1 MDADVTLGNHE
12 NAAPAARVFYMIIGS
27 GMDLH
32 MRLTE
37 GAHPKRIAKSREAR
51 EDRLFVIESVM
62 AAPVSVNGYM
72 LTEMG

>member
-1 MDADVTLGNHE
+1 MALGNHE
-12 NAAPAARVFYMIIGS
+12 NAAPATWVLNMIIRS

-37 GAHPKRIAKSREAR
+37 GAHPKRIAKPRETR
-51 EDRLFVIESVM
+51 QNRLLVIESVM
-62 AAPVSVNGYM
+62 VALVSVNGYV